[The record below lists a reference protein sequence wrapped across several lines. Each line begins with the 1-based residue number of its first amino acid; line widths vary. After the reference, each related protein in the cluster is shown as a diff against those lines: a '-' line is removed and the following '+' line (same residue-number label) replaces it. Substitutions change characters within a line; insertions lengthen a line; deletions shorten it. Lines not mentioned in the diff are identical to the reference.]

1 VTRCRPG
8 PDGPAG
14 HPEPERGPL
23 TVDYRSLAERAPAIL
38 YRYRLL
44 PDPMMEYVNPAV
56 TETLGYTP
64 EDFYADPALVLAVL
78 DVPTLAVAA
87 ESDPGVSGRPIVRR
101 WRRRDGT
108 YADVED
114 RTIAIRDRQG
124 NVVAIEGV
132 ARDVSAELAIR
143 QELRASRDRLD
154 AVVSHM
160 PVIVWATD
168 REGRLTLLEGAGLR
182 ALGVRSEDVIGR
194 TPEEVHPDTRR
205 YRRHLVLALR
215 GRIQTVEVQLGEQT
229 FVTRLGPLIDANGT
243 IVGVTGVSA
252 DVSPERRLAAA
263 LASEGRQRATV
274 AAALDRFDSSLDLD
288 ALSRQIAAEVLLL
301 EGVDHAGI
309 IAFGPGIL
317 TYFISFEGAGLPME
331 AGRAIPSA
339 RSVYLRENAEK
350 GPWVERWVPRAADG
364 RYGLSL
370 EAAGLR
376 AAAYVPLRRGDTPW
390 GLLAAGSRQANGPE
404 LLERQMSTLVEFGA
418 LSVALIGPAL
428 STRNLGEV
436 VRQEL
441 VEIIEREAF
450 SPVYQPIVALAD
462 RSPIAFEALTRFD
475 DGSPP
480 DRRFVEAESVG
491 MGLRLEA
498 ATLAMALKA
507 LRGIPAGTA
516 LTLNVSPA
524 LLLEGRLLKRL
535 LEPVG
540 RAVILEITEHR
551 QIDDYEGVRRS
562 LLDLPA
568 TVGLAID
575 DAGAGFA
582 SLRHVIELRPD
593 YVKLDRSLVS
603 GVDRD
608 KGRRAVV
615 AGMVQFARSAGCQL
629 IAEGVE
635 TEAEHEALCELG
647 VEYGQGYL
655 YAAPAPIGILGDRT
669 PSDD

>member
-1 VTRCRPG
+1 MTRCRPG
-8 PDGPAG
+8 PDQPAG
-14 HPEPERGPL
+14 HPEPERRPL

-44 PDPMMEYVNPAV
+44 PDPKMEYVNRAV
-56 TETLGYTP
+56 TETLGYSP
-64 EDFYADPALVLAVL
+64 EDFYADPDLVRAVL

-87 ESDPGVSGRPIVRR
+87 ESDPGFSGRPVIRR

-114 RTIAIRDRQG
+114 RTIAIRDSDG
-124 NVVAIEGV
+124 NVAAIEGV
-132 ARDVSAELAIR
+132 ARDVSVELATQ
-143 QELRASRDRLD
+143 QELRADRERLE
-154 AVVSHM
+154 AVVSHA
-160 PVIVWATD
+160 PVILWATD
-168 REGRLTLLEGAGLR
+168 RQGRLTLLEGAGLR
-182 ALGVRSEDVIGR
+182 ALGVRSQDVLGR

-205 YRRHLVLALR
+205 YRRHLALALR
-215 GRIQTVEVQLGEQT
+215 GRIQTVEVRLGEQILM
-229 FVTRLGPLIDANGT
+229 TRLGPLVDANGS

-252 DVSPERRLAAA
+252 DVTPERRLAAT

-274 AAALDRFDSSLDLD
+274 AAALGRFDSSLDLD
-288 ALSRQIAAEVLLL
+288 ALTRQIAAEVLLL

-317 TYFISFEGAGLPME
+317 TYFISFVGAGLPME
-331 AGRAIPSA
+331 AGRAIPPA

-390 GLLAAGSRQANGPE
+390 GLLAAGSRQTDGPE

-428 STRNLGEV
+428 STRNLSDV

-498 ATLAMALKA
+498 ATLAMALKS

-516 LTLNVSPA
+516 LTLNVSPS

-535 LEPVG
+535 LEPIG
-540 RAVILEITEHR
+540 RAIILEITEHR
-551 QIDDYEGVRRS
+551 QIDDYDGVRRS
-562 LLDLPA
+562 LLELPA

-593 YVKLDRSLVS
+593 YVKLDWSLVS

-635 TEAEHEALCELG
+635 TEAEHETLFELG

-655 YAAPAPIGILGDRT
+655 YAAPVPIGSLKG
-669 PSDD
+669 

>member
-1 VTRCRPG
+1 MTRCRPG
-8 PDGPAG
+8 PDQPAG
-14 HPEPERGPL
+14 HPEPERGPP

-44 PDPMMEYVNPAV
+44 PDPKMEYVNPAV
-56 TETLGYTP
+56 TETLGYSP
-64 EDFYADPALVLAVL
+64 EDFYADPDLVRAVL
-78 DVPTLAVAA
+78 DVPALAVAA
-87 ESDPGVSGRPIVRR
+87 ESDPGFSGRPIIRR

-114 RTIAIRDRQG
+114 RTIAIRDSYG
-124 NVVAIEGV
+124 NVEAIEGV
-132 ARDVSAELAIR
+132 ARDVSVELAT
-143 QELRASRDRLD
+143 QEELRADRERLD
-154 AVVSHM
+154 AVVSHA
-160 PVIVWATD
+160 PVILWATD
-168 REGRLTLLEGAGLR
+168 RQGRLTLLEGAGLR
-182 ALGVRSEDVIGR
+182 ALGVRSQDMLGR

-205 YRRHLVLALR
+205 YRRHLALALR
-215 GRIQTVEVQLGEQT
+215 GRIQTVEVRLGEQILM
-229 FVTRLGPLIDANGT
+229 TRLGPLVDANGS

-252 DVSPERRLAAA
+252 DVTPERRLAAT

-274 AAALDRFDSSLDLD
+274 AAALGRFDSSLDLD
-288 ALSRQIAAEVLLL
+288 ALTRQIAAEVLLL

-317 TYFISFEGAGLPME
+317 TYFISFVGAGLPME
-331 AGRAIPSA
+331 AGRAIPPA

-390 GLLAAGSRQANGPE
+390 GLLAAGSRQTDGPE

-441 VEIIEREAF
+441 LEIIEREAF

-498 ATLAMALKA
+498 ATLAMVLKS

-535 LEPVG
+535 LQPVG
-540 RAVILEITEHR
+540 RAIILEITEHR
-551 QIDDYEGVRRS
+551 QIEDYEGVRRA
-562 LLDLPA
+562 LQDLPA

-593 YVKLDRSLVS
+593 YVKLDRGLVS

-635 TEAEHEALCELG
+635 TEAEHETLFELG
-647 VEYGQGYL
+647 VEFGQGYR
-655 YAAPAPIGILGDRT
+655 YAAPVPIGSLKG
-669 PSDD
+669 